1 MIDVGIVLI
10 AIFSV
15 ACLVLL
21 IQIISGILLRK
32 KLHRMLEQGYYFLE
46 LETGWGRK
54 VLKPIP
60 PGNVDLSSGSPRL
73 ISNIIIRQ

>member
-1 MIDVGIVLI
+1 MEPLAIIIPVYSVVLLMLLLQILWAFKIKKKLYKMID
-10 AIFSV
+10 
-15 ACLVLL
+15 
-21 IQIISGILLRK
+21 
-32 KLHRMLEQGYYFLE
+32 EGYYFLE